1 MPATKQISF
10 DEGISRRDLRTIRDR
25 FKRLHRARLERIR
38 GELRPSQRDFIDL
51 LPLLFHI
58 NHPMLPGFVSTET
71 PIGIPDY
78 SPSRQALD
86 VAKKLSK
93 SFAYKKR
100 AQRLYH
106 IHGVYLMGSTG
117 TIGQSYGSD
126 FDLWLCHDPSLTD
139 KQRNKLQQ
147 KIELIEKYAAELELE
162 LHIFVIDPDRF
173 RQGKKSKLSRESS
186 GSTQHSLLLEEFYRS
201 AVLMAGRYPLWWL
214 VPPEYEEVYQMYA
227 DSLLFHRFV
236 KARDVLDLGGLDNVP
251 AHEFFGAALWQLY
264 KGIDSPYKSIL
275 KIFLMEA
282 YSRDYPSPRWLAQQA
297 KEAIYG
303 GEKDIDKLDAY
314 ILLYQRVEAY
324 LKQNND
330 QDRLELARRCLY
342 FKVGEHLSQTRL
354 QENWRI
360 QAMLELTRKWGW
372 GQTQLQ
378 MMDTRS
384 EWKIDRV
391 IQERNALVGVLTRS
405 YRLLTDFARKYAETS
420 HIDPQELNL
429 LGRKLYTALDHRPG
443 KIDHINP
450 GISRNLSE
458 PQLSLYYRQARD
470 DSLAWML
477 YRGKLDEKEL
487 IDQRPIKIT
496 HNLMEI
502 VVWAHVNQV
511 WGSDSIVTL
520 FPGETELTRKE
531 LLALHHSIEQLF
543 PDHMPASAGMQVLA
557 RPAHATLMAM
567 FINIGIDPLEHLTK
581 EGKQITS
588 ERHDPLS
595 FAASRT
601 NLAIHHE
608 VVIQTSWGELLVNR
622 HEEPVGLLD
631 SLCNLLNL
639 RPTDQ
644 QSKTQLHAF
653 SFSSVRGRQIAQRI
667 AELFRHIVQR
677 FDSGELDHGRYAFR
691 MGTEFF
697 IVQQEENQQY
707 NWRSLESFESLLDE
721 LQQPQHL
728 YRPLEFDPEIMAKSP
743 YPLIFKYSKPKVIQL
758 FFQIMAQ
765 KTEIHILDEQGA
777 LFSQTLPAESPRF
790 LMMQQRRFLNSLQ
803 QLHNLLPGDGG
814 NLLTEPE
821 FHELKR
827 SRSGEYHCERRRVPL
842 VRADDYMELTLVSSD
857 SDSTAQPVS
866 LICGEREFSY
876 LEYGDDLYRET
887 AAYIQSLRKGNE
899 PYPIY
904 LTSLRLSSFQ
914 PTETPTTVELL
925 ALKRRVEE
933 RLNASLESD
942 ITS

>member
-10 DEGISRRDLRTIRDR
+10 DEGISRRDLKTIRER
-25 FKRLHRARLERIR
+25 FLRLHKERLRRIR
-38 GELRPSQRDFIDL
+38 DELRPSQREFIDL

-86 VAKKLSK
+86 VAKKLSR

-117 TIGQSYGSD
+117 TIGQSSNSD
-126 FDLWLCHDPSLTD
+126 FDLWLCHDPSLSD
-139 KQRNKLQQ
+139 KQREKLQQ
-147 KIELIEKYAAELELE
+147 KISLIEKSAAELELE
-162 LHIFVIDPDRF
+162 LHIFLIDPVRF

-201 AVLMAGRYPLWWL
+201 AVLLGGRYPLWWL
-214 VPPEYEEVYQMYA
+214 VPPEHEEVYQEYA

-297 KEAIYG
+297 KEAVYG
-303 GEKDIDKLDAY
+303 GEKEIDKLDAY
-314 ILLYQRVEAY
+314 ILLYQRVEEY
-324 LKQNND
+324 LKQTD
-330 QDRLELARRCLY
+330 DKDRLELARRCLY
-342 FKVGEHLSQTRL
+342 FKVGEHLSQSR
-354 QENWRI
+354 QHDNWRI
-360 QAMLELTRKWGW
+360 QAMLDLTRQWGW

-391 IQERNALVGVLTRS
+391 IRERNALVSVLTRS

-420 HIDPQELNL
+420 HIDPHELNL

-458 PQLSLYYRQARD
+458 PQLSLHYRQARD
-470 DSLAWML
+470 GTLAWML
-477 YRGKLDEKEL
+477 YRGKLDEEAL
-487 IDQRPIKIT
+487 IDQRPIKISN
-496 HNLMEI
+496 NLMEI
-502 VVWAHVNQV
+502 VVWGHVNQV
-511 WGSDSIVTL
+511 WGSDSVITL
-520 FPGETELTRKE
+520 FPGETELTHNE
-531 LLALHHSIEQLF
+531 LLSLHHSIIQLF
-543 PDHMPASAGMQVLA
+543 PHRMPASAGMQILA
-557 RPAHATLMAM
+557 QPAYATMMAM
-567 FINIGIDPLEHLTK
+567 FINIGVDPLEHLTK
-581 EGKQITS
+581 EGKQLTS

-595 FAASRT
+595 FAAGRA

-608 VVIQTSWGELLVNR
+608 VVIQTSWGELLINR
-622 HEEPVGLLD
+622 HEQPEGLLD

-639 RPTDQ
+639 QPPVEQADTRLQ
-644 QSKTQLHAF
+644 AF

-667 AELFRHIVQR
+667 TELFEHIIQR
-677 FDSGELDHGRYAFR
+677 FRSGELTHGRYAFR

-697 IVQQEENQQY
+697 IVQQEKKKHY
-707 NWRSLESFESLLDE
+707 TWRSLESFESLLEE
-721 LQQPQHL
+721 LQQPQHV

-743 YPLIFKYSKPKVIQL
+743 YPLIFKHSQPQVIQL

-777 LFSQTLPAESPRF
+777 LFSQTLAADSPRF

-803 QLHNLLPGDGG
+803 QLHNLLPGDTG

-821 FHELKR
+821 FFELSKR
-827 SRSGEYHCERRRVPL
+827 RNGEYHCEKRRVPL
-842 VRADDYMELTLVSSD
+842 VRADDYMELTLVSD
-857 SDSTAQPVS
+857 SAESNARPVS
-866 LICGEREFSY
+866 LICGDMEFTY
-876 LEYGDDLYRET
+876 LEYGNDLYSAT
-887 AAYIQSLRKGNE
+887 AEYIHSLRHGDVR
-899 PYPIY
+899 YPIY

-925 ALKRRVEE
+925 ELKRRVEE
-933 RLNASLESD
+933 RLNTIFPSD
-942 ITS
+942 TAN